1 MFHINKQPK
10 VTTFYISPANNPWT
24 SSPDIPRGWT
34 GPRPAGDRGKFRQ
47 DQYFIWAD
55 PELVRDLEEKLNSVR
70 EPGKDET
77 WVKNKAR
84 EAIKVHVLIPA
95 IQNLVPADMKFAGL
109 GSVEGLKNLP
119 TKLMGSSTQ
128 ALSRIFPSKTYQQN
142 RKIVIDA
149 LTDLRRK
156 ARLGENALKTFIDNK
171 KHLGA
176 PRHPEAVPQLP
187 PS

>member
-1 MFHINKQPK
+1 M
-10 VTTFYISPANNPWT
+10 
-24 SSPDIPRGWT
+24 
-34 GPRPAGDRGKFRQ
+34 
-47 DQYFIWAD
+47 
-55 PELVRDLEEKLNSVR
+55 
-70 EPGKDET
+70 
-77 WVKNKAR
+77 
-84 EAIKVHVLIPA
+84 HVLIPE

-109 GSVEGLKNLP
+109 VSVEGKNNLP
-119 TKLMGSSTQ
+119 NKLMGSSTQ

-176 PRHPEAVPQLP
+176 PRHPEAVPQRQLP